1 MFNLLTKI
9 CNIEPV
15 WISDFE
21 FDLTLQETSKFEPF
35 VIEKEEKREIK
46 KSEFFFSFGVFFFFF
61 PRRPRPLFS
70 L

>member
-1 MFNLLTKI
+1 MKRQNFSLNNKAWFVLVVNYFVKI

-35 VIEKEEKREIK
+35 VIEKEEKRE
-46 KSEFFFSFGVFFFFF
+46 KSW
-61 PRRPRPLFS
+61 R
-70 L
+70 